1 MAGGRASRDFDDP
14 CRPRL
19 PVGSSTQ
26 VTPPPSFFRP
36 NEFDTGAFGTFVTG
50 LGSGANAGKHAWGEA
65 WIPLIGSPGNMQVS
79 GSKGQHQLAVEVA
92 EALWRRDSA
101 LSSLAA
107 DCRGK
112 GASSVKTSPFL
123 FLGGSRGTFSL
134 KAGPK
139 KETATRASCP
149 QEEAAKREGGR
160 EPSLPSPLGA
170 FAVGRAPTSLK
181 KMQLSNGVT
190 TL

>member
-1 MAGGRASRDFDDP
+1 
-14 CRPRL
+14 
-19 PVGSSTQ
+19 
-26 VTPPPSFFRP
+26 
-36 NEFDTGAFGTFVTG
+36 
-50 LGSGANAGKHAWGEA
+50 
-65 WIPLIGSPGNMQVS
+65 MQVS

-123 FLGGSRGTFSL
+123 FLGGSRGMFSL

-160 EPSLPSPLGA
+160 EPSLPSPPLVV
-170 FAVGRAPTSLK
+170 FAVGRGRGGLK